1 MNCIKFKTL
10 NAVLHLNL
18 CFNIYFFLPLTL
30 PYFIFMY
37 DINGNLTV
45 TYIHEPY
52 IICTNNEDFFF
63 IIIFLFLWFMAV
75 WNMMQYTV
83 HWY

>member
-1 MNCIKFKTL
+1 
-10 NAVLHLNL
+10 
-18 CFNIYFFLPLTL
+18 
-30 PYFIFMY
+30 MY

-45 TYIHEPY
+45 TTFMNL
-52 IICTNNEDFFF
+52 ICTNKEDFF

-83 HWY
+83 HWYSFILKLLEAEMAGVLTKTLVHCVGEVKII